1 MREKGGTIELPKSTT
16 LEPINSSA
24 VGRQRSSKLWYSSS
38 STDSDTN
45 DTKKVGAEE
54 DFDDFLRWLERYE
67 MEARVVDP
75 KRGWGFHGVHKG
87 WKESASYMLLFDHI
101 QDYISTA
108 TSVTLFFSYH
118 PIFQWQ
124 PPDQ

>member
-1 MREKGGTIELPKSTT
+1 M
-16 LEPINSSA
+16 A

-75 KRGWGFHGVHKG
+75 KRGWGFHGVHKVF
-87 WKESASYMLLFDHI
+87 LL
-101 QDYISTA
+101 S
-108 TSVTLFFSYH
+108 
-118 PIFQWQ
+118 
-124 PPDQ
+124 